1 MARDVSGDEGAG
13 GVFADGSCSSAADS
27 AAPRQADRY
36 RAYARV
42 AAAAFFLV
50 AVYTLAVKLPAGEFD
65 EDWLHTVLHV
75 ASGAAAV
82 YVGWI
87 ARGAAGAMALTLAV
101 AVVYGA
107 LGLGGWF
114 VDGLF
119 LDTTFRIPL
128 GPADNAFHLLLAGAA
143 AATVVA
149 VRIRRAATSRG

>member
-1 MARDVSGDEGAG
+1 VAQDVSRDDGAV
-13 GVFADGSCSSAADS
+13 GVAADVARRSATDS
-27 AAPRQADRY
+27 AAPASADRY

-87 ARGAAGAMALTLAV
+87 ARDAAGAMALTLAV

-128 GPADNAFHLLLAGAA
+128 GPADNVFHLVLAAGATATA
-143 AATVVA
+143 AAVGF
-149 VRIRRAATSRG
+149 RRAVTSRE